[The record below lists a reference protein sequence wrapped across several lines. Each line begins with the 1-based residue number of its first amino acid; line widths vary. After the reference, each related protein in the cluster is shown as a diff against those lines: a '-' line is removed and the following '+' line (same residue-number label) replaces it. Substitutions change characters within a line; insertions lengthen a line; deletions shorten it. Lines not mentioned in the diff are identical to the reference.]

1 MVVSA
6 IRPPLLKIFREYRS
20 MSPSSYGSGTTSAA
34 SLLCSADRLGTTASG
49 VLVEQC
55 GEFLRHEDPVALDY
69 ELTDLL
75 PVRVV
80 PSWAKCV
87 PECLWM
93 RSSASGRS
101 DMGSAAVMVQVPVR
115 RVAIVRLWTTGGASA
130 LRSVAGAS

>member
-1 MVVSA
+1 VVVSA

-55 GEFLRHEDPVALDY
+55 GEFLRREDPVALDY

-75 PVRVV
+75 PVHVVGEQHPDAITAGSRGEERV
-80 PSWAKCV
+80 
-87 PECLWM
+87 
-93 RSSASGRS
+93 ASG
-101 DMGSAAVMVQVPVR
+101 
-115 RVAIVRLWTTGGASA
+115 
-130 LRSVAGAS
+130 